1 MGLGGGTFL
10 KQDKKLPGAYVNF
23 VSASRNPSML
33 SERGIAAMP
42 VFLDWGK
49 EGEVFE
55 VKTET
60 LQKEAFNIF
69 GYNLEHENLK
79 GLRELFMNV
88 KTVYLY
94 RLNKGEKAKNTIA
107 AAKYSGVRG
116 NDIKIVIATNVDDES
131 KFDVSTL
138 VDNVKVDLQTVANT
152 SELASN
158 NFVNWITSAT
168 LELTAGMPLTGG
180 TSGDGVTGTEYQEFL
195 DKIESYSFNTLG
207 CLSTEKTIQ
216 DLFITFTK
224 RMRDEIG
231 AKFQTVVYKRSDADY
246 EGVISIEN
254 KVIGDIES
262 SLVYWVTGVTAG
274 CPINKSNTNRKYDGE
289 FTVDVNYTQTQLSDA
304 LSEGKFMMHNS
315 NGDVYTLEDIN
326 SFKSYST
333 DKGEDFGSNQTIRVI
348 DQIAIDIAKIFNTQ
362 YLGKMPN
369 NDSGRVSFWN
379 EIVKHHQEL
388 EKMQAIENFKS
399 DNVTVAKGE
408 DKKSIVI
415 NDEITPMNAMTKLYM
430 SVVIN

>member
-60 LQKEAFNIF
+60 LQKESFNIF
-69 GYNLEHENLK
+69 GYNLEHESLK
-79 GLRELFMNV
+79 GLRELLMNV
-88 KTVYLY
+88 KTAYLY

-107 AAKYSGVRG
+107 TAKYSGVRG
-116 NDIKIVIATNVDDES
+116 NDIKIVVGTNVDDET

-158 NFVNWITSAT
+158 NFVDWITSAT
-168 LELTAGMPLTGG
+168 LDLTAGMPLTGG
-180 TSGDGVTGTEYQEFL
+180 TSGDSVTGTEYQEFL

-254 KVIGDIES
+254 KVIGDMES
-262 SLVYWVTGVTAG
+262 SLVYWVTGITAG

-326 SFKSYST
+326 SFKSYTT
-333 DKGEDFGSNQTIRVI
+333 DKSEDFGSNQTIRVI

-399 DNVTVAKGE
+399 DNVTVAKGD
-408 DKKSIVI
+408 DKKSVVI

>member
-49 EGEVFE
+49 VGEVFE

-107 AAKYSGVRG
+107 TAKYSGVRG
-116 NDIKIVIATNVDDES
+116 NDIKIVVATNVDDET

-152 SELASN
+152 GELASN
-158 NFVNWITSAT
+158 NFVDWITSAT

-180 TSGDGVTGTEYQEFL
+180 TSGDSVTGTEYQEFL

-254 KVIGDIES
+254 KVTGSLES
-262 SLVYWVTGVTAG
+262 SLVYWVTGITAG

-326 SFKSYST
+326 SFKSYTT

-399 DNVTVAKGE
+399 DNVTVAKGD
-408 DKKSIVI
+408 DKKSVVI

>member
-49 EGEVFE
+49 EDEVFE

-79 GLRELFMNV
+79 GLRELLMNV
-88 KTVYLY
+88 KTAYLY

-107 AAKYSGVRG
+107 TAKYSGVRG
-116 NDIKIVIATNVDDES
+116 NDIKIVIATNVDDET

-158 NFVNWITSAT
+158 NFVDWITSAT

-180 TSGDGVTGTEYQEFL
+180 TSGDSVTGTEYQEFL

-254 KVIGDIES
+254 KVIGDMES
-262 SLVYWVTGVTAG
+262 SLVYWITGITAG

-326 SFKSYST
+326 SFKSYTTIKS
-333 DKGEDFGSNQTIRVI
+333 EDFGSNQTIRVI

-399 DNVTVAKGE
+399 DNVTVAKGD

>member
-10 KQDKKLPGAYVNF
+10 KQEKKLPGAYVNF

-107 AAKYSGVRG
+107 TAKYSGVRG
-116 NDIKIVIATNVDDES
+116 NDIKIVVATNVDDET

-158 NFVNWITSAT
+158 NFVDWITSAT

-180 TSGDGVTGTEYQEFL
+180 TSGDSVTGTEYQEFL

-254 KVIGDIES
+254 KVIGVMES
-262 SLVYWVTGVTAG
+262 SLVYWVTGITAG

-326 SFKSYST
+326 SFKSYT
-333 DKGEDFGSNQTIRVI
+333 TVKNEDFGSNQTVRVI

-399 DNVTVAKGE
+399 DNVTVAKGD